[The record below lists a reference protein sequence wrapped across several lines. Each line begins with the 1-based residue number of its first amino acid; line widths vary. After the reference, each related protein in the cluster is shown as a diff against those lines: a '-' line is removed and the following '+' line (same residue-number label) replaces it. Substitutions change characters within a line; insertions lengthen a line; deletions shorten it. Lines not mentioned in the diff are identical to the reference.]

1 MMPAAMPEPA
11 QVRDAIVHVMQR
23 LDTLG
28 LNRGSSGNCSVREH
42 EPQESFLITPSGVPA
57 EKLDAAMIV
66 RMGLDARI
74 LEGQR
79 PSSEWRLHRDIYRH
93 RSEAG
98 AVIHTHSPFATTMAC
113 LNRDIPAFHYM
124 IAIVGG
130 DSIRCAPYAVFGSQ
144 ELSDATLAALEGRL
158 ACLLGQHGM
167 VAIGRNLDH
176 AMRVTIEVESL
187 CEQYW
192 RALQI
197 GVPAILSTSQMAEVL
212 ERFTH
217 YGS

>member
-1 MMPAAMPEPA
+1 MVMPELPHT
-11 QVRDAIVHVMQR
+11 REAIVNAMRR

-28 LNRGSSGNCSVREH
+28 LNRGSSGNCSVRDRV
-42 EPQESFLITPSGVPA
+42 PQASFLVTPSGVPA
-57 EKLDAAMIV
+57 ERLDAAMIL

-74 LEGQR
+74 IEGQR

-93 RSEAG
+93 RAEAG

-130 DSIRCAPYAVFGSQ
+130 DSIRCAPYALFGSQ
-144 ELSDATLAALEGRL
+144 ELSDATLAALDGRL

-167 VAIGRNLDH
+167 VAIGRDLDH

-197 GVPAILSTSQMAEVL
+197 GVPAILSAPQMAEVL

-217 YGS
+217 YGR

>member
-1 MMPAAMPEPA
+1 MPTMPEPTQA
-11 QVRDAIVHVMQR
+11 HKAVVNVMRR

-28 LNRGSSGNCSVREH
+28 LNRGSSGNCSVRD
-42 EPQESFLITPSGVPA
+42 EPQESFLITPSGIPA
-57 EKLDAAMIV
+57 DRLDATMIV
-66 RMGLDARI
+66 RMGLDASI
-74 LEGQR
+74 IEGHR
-79 PSSEWRLHRDIYRH
+79 PSSEWRLHRDIYCQRP
-93 RSEAG
+93 EAG

-130 DSIRCAPYAVFGSQ
+130 DSIRCAPYALFGSQ
-144 ELSDATLAALEGRL
+144 ELSDATLTALDGRL

-176 AMRVTIEVESL
+176 AMRVTLEVESL

-197 GVPAILSTSQMAEVL
+197 GVPAILSRSQMTEVL
-212 ERFTH
+212 EQFRD